1 MSMPA
6 QNLFYDFASV
16 ASTDNILND
25 AQYAADADRLQGNV
39 PGIARQQLVN
49 KALKQAAA
57 IASSIGQVAAITM
70 DDVIGDSE
78 DGLENLVAF
87 LENGF
92 LPKVS
97 SSDAGNY
104 LRVNAQGTDRE
115 WVPLPVASTTLAG
128 IVSIEAQSFA
138 GLKTFTEGL
147 AGNLTG
153 DVTGNLT
160 GNVTGNVSGNAG
172 TATKLQNSRQIGL
185 SGVTATPAQ
194 FDGSANA
201 DIEVTAVP
209 STLLTGTI
217 DDDRLPSIPAS
228 KLPVASQSVAGIVN
242 TTAQTFGGAK
252 TFADG
257 IVGDLTGNADTA
269 TKLATARSIGLA
281 GIVANAVSF
290 DGSAD
295 VTLTVTAVPAN
306 LLTGT
311 IDVGRLPSIPTS
323 NLPDASTTGSG
334 IVRLSTNEE
343 ANTGTAT
350 DIAVTPA
357 ALAYYIQ
364 QNVHSTVDA
373 SETAKGVIEIA
384 TQAETNAGTDNTK
397 AITPAKLST
406 YVDNYVTNNA
416 SKVKVYVN
424 GETDEQILADTNPGD
439 IIIRSIVLGGSY
451 IVFNA
456 GEYGTAS
463 ETIMEVQYGTAIGT
477 LPTVTVKSEY
487 SGYTFVGWFTDPDG
501 GTQITTE
508 TTISSGLAVEYY
520 AHYSNATVTFDLN
533 GQMGFA
539 FTYGSKEYG
548 YDEPCAIQTMI
559 GAQITVPDIDA
570 SGGQPVGDFP
580 DYWVAS
586 DGTIAQFN
594 STYTVTGTITF
605 EPHF

>member
-25 AQYAADADRLQGNV
+25 EQYAADADRLQGNV

-128 IVSIEAQSFA
+128 IVSIEAQSFS

-185 SGVTATPAQ
+185 SGVTATPAA
-194 FDGSANA
+194 FDGSADATIN
-201 DIEVTAVP
+201 VTAVP
-209 STLLTGTI
+209 SSLLTGTI
-217 DDDRLPSIPAS
+217 DDDILPTIPAA
-228 KLPVASQSVAGIVN
+228 KLPVASQTASGIVN
-242 TTAQTFGGAK
+242 TAAQTFGGTK
-252 TFADG
+252 TFANG

-295 VTLTVTAVPAN
+295 VTLTVTAVPSN

-323 NLPDASTTGSG
+323 NLPDASTTESG

-357 ALAYYIQ
+357 ALAYYVQ

-397 AITPAKLST
+397 AITPAKLASYVST
-406 YVDNYVTNNA
+406 QAN
-416 SKVKVYVN
+416 KVRVYVN
-424 GETDEQILADTNPGD
+424 GETDDQIIADSNPGD
-439 IIIRSIVLGGSY
+439 IIIR
-451 IVFNA
+451 
-456 GEYGTAS
+456 
-463 ETIMEVQYGTAIGT
+463 
-477 LPTVTVKSEY
+477 
-487 SGYTFVGWFTDPDG
+487 
-501 GTQITTE
+501 
-508 TTISSGLAVEYY
+508 AV
-520 AHYSNATVTFDLN
+520 N
-533 GQMGFA
+533 
-539 FTYGSKEYG
+539 
-548 YDEPCAIQTMI
+548 P
-559 GAQITVPDIDA
+559 
-570 SGGQPVGDFP
+570 
-580 DYWVAS
+580 
-586 DGTIAQFN
+586 
-594 STYTVTGTITF
+594 
-605 EPHF
+605 

>member
-25 AQYAADADRLQGNV
+25 EQYAADADRLQGNV

-49 KALKQAAA
+49 KALKQTAA

-78 DGLENLVAF
+78 EGLENLVAF

-92 LPKVS
+92 LPKIS

-104 LRVNAQGTDRE
+104 LRVNAQGTSRE
-115 WVPLPVASTTLAG
+115 WVPLPVASTTIAG

-185 SGVTATPAQ
+185 SGVTATPAT

-201 DIEVTAVP
+201 TITVTGVP
-209 STLLTGTI
+209 SSLLNGVI
-217 DDDRLPSIPAS
+217 DDDILPNIPAA
-228 KLPVASQSVAGIVN
+228 KLPVASQNASGIVN
-242 TTAQTFGGAK
+242 TAAQTFGGVK

-290 DGSAD
+290 DGSAN
-295 VTLTVTAVPAN
+295 VTLAVTAVPAS

-311 IDVGRLPSIPTS
+311 ISTARLPASSTS
-323 NLPDASTTGSG
+323 ASG
-334 IVRLSTNEE
+334 IVRLATNAE

-350 DIAVTPA
+350 NIAITPA

-364 QNVHSTVDA
+364 QNVPSTVNA

-384 TQAETNAGTDNTK
+384 TQTETNAGTDNTK
-397 AITPAKLST
+397 AITPAKLAS
-406 YVDNYVTNNA
+406 YVTTKAN
-416 SKVKVYVN
+416 KVRVYVN
-424 GETDEQILADTNPGD
+424 NETDSQIIADSNPGD
-439 IIIRSIVLGGSY
+439 IIIRAVSIS
-451 IVFNA
+451 
-456 GEYGTAS
+456 
-463 ETIMEVQYGTAIGT
+463 
-477 LPTVTVKSEY
+477 
-487 SGYTFVGWFTDPDG
+487 
-501 GTQITTE
+501 TT
-508 TTISSGLAVEYY
+508 
-520 AHYSNATVTFDLN
+520 
-533 GQMGFA
+533 
-539 FTYGSKEYG
+539 
-548 YDEPCAIQTMI
+548 
-559 GAQITVPDIDA
+559 
-570 SGGQPVGDFP
+570 
-580 DYWVAS
+580 
-586 DGTIAQFN
+586 
-594 STYTVTGTITF
+594 
-605 EPHF
+605 